1 MVVGGVLNIMERW
14 YDMRSLK
21 KNMQKLYYSLYSE
34 QITIYE
40 RDENG
45 NIVYDEIDGD
55 LYPRIIAERAGYS
68 EPVEFYVNISAAKGS
83 SDSEVFGVSLDY
95 TKTIS
100 ATDMNLTLNEMSL
113 IWFET
118 EPVIKDDGTVD
129 ESSADYAVVAVVR
142 SLNNLVYAIK
152 KLSK

>member
-1 MVVGGVLNIMERW
+1 
-14 YDMRSLK
+14 MRSLK
-21 KNMQKLYYSLYSE
+21 KNQQKLWYSTYAD

-45 NIVYDEIDGD
+45 EIVYNEIDGEKF
-55 LYPRIIAERAGYS
+55 PKIIAEKTGYNS
-68 EPVEFYVNISAAKGS
+68 PVSFCANISAAKGS

-100 ATDMNLTLNEMSL
+100 TTDMTLPISETSL

-118 EPVIKDDGTVD
+118 EPVINEDGMVDDN
-129 ESSADYAVVAVVR
+129 SADYAVVAVAR
-142 SLNNLVYAIK
+142 SLNNVVYAIK
-152 KLSK
+152 KRAKSSNYKSLEEGQVYA